1 MINLVYFGSPE
12 FSKRVLQRLNN
23 SKFFRVVAIVTNPDK
38 PLGRGKIITPTPVG
52 QFAQDN
58 HLPVFKPEKL
68 NEDNLAHL
76 KLFKP
81 DIFLVFAY
89 GKIIPQSYLDTPSLG
104 TLNIHLSLL
113 PKYRGALCVSE
124 AIKNGDKTTGYTL
137 MVMDKDLD
145 HGPII
150 TQKELVISDTVDT
163 TALTEE
169 LTDLALDT
177 IEHDLKAY
185 VDWKK
190 DGITTNDP
198 TITLPPQEQDHQ
210 SAILTPRT
218 SQNTKQNAYI
228 AWEEVQKAI
237 NGVNAHQ
244 VSCFIRSNNQDP
256 GANTKVST
264 QKGEIELKLLKVHT
278 KDGRLSLDLV
288 QIPGKN
294 PVTWTQFQSGYQ
306 IQQS

>member
-12 FSKRVLQRLNN
+12 FSKRVLEKLNS
-23 SKFFRVVAIVTNPDK
+23 SKEFRVVAIVTNPDK
-38 PLGRGKIITPTPVG
+38 PLGRKKLITPTPVG

-89 GKIIPQSYLDTPSLG
+89 GKIIPQSYLDTPTLG

-150 TQKELVISDTVDT
+150 TQKELPISDTTNT
-163 TALTEE
+163 TTLTED
-169 LTDLALDT
+169 LTDLTLKT
-177 IEHDLKAY
+177 IEDDLLAF
-185 VDWKK
+185 VNWKK
-190 DGITTNDP
+190 DGQLSKDQ
-198 TITLPPQEQDHQ
+198 TIHLPPIEQNHDK
-210 SAILTPRT
+210 AVLTPRT

-228 AWEEVQKAI
+228 SWEEVKEAMDSKD
-237 NGVNAHQ
+237 AHK
-244 VSCFIRSNNQDP
+244 VSCFIRSHNDDP
-256 GANTKVST
+256 GANTKIKT

-278 KDGRLSLDLV
+278 QDDHLILDQV

-294 PVTWTQFQSGYQ
+294 PVTWAQFQAGYQ
-306 IQQS
+306 IR